1 MKFIRKIAEW
11 LSKQYH
17 FYSSPKFK
25 FELVEDLPD
34 LIPEKKILV
43 VDEGNHPDS
52 LAFKCP
58 CGCDSTIFLNL
69 LQDAKPRWKYHIT
82 KRGNISISPSI
93 WRKVGCKSHF
103 FIRESRIDWV

>member
-1 MKFIRKIAEW
+1 MKFILKITKW
-11 LSKQYH
+11 FNNQYH

-25 FELVEDLPD
+25 FELVEDLPE
-34 LIPEKKILV
+34 LIPENKVLV
-43 VDEGNHPDS
+43 VAEGNQPDT

-58 CGCDSTIFLNL
+58 CGCNSNILLNL
-69 LQDAKPRWKYHIT
+69 LQDAKPRWKYRIT

-103 FIRESRIDWV
+103 FVRDGRIDWV

>member
-25 FELVEDLPD
+25 FESVEELPD
-34 LIPEKKILV
+34 LIPAKKILV
-43 VDEGNHPDS
+43 VAEGNQPDS

-69 LQDAKPRWKYHIT
+69 LQDAKPCWKYHIT